1 MTGYDGVEGNVIDEV
16 VVVQTDVDGHLE
28 SRNFFYVVPRLASY
42 DLIIGLPWMKKN
54 DAVLEARKN
63 RMVIWT
69 SGTVVYNQAT
79 TLGKELNCSMVSAA
93 AFMTAVRRSKKLK
106 QKSQVFSASLAD
118 INKALAVK
126 TRTDPA
132 KVLPKQYSDFLRLF
146 DRTEAEKL
154 PPHRGK
160 ADHHIELEKV
170 DGKEPEVPW
179 GRMYDMSRDEL
190 LVLRK
195 TLTEYLDK
203 GFIRVSSSPASA
215 PVLFVRKPSGGLRF
229 CVDYRGLNKIT
240 RKDRY
245 PLPLIYETLRNIG
258 QAKWYTK
265 LDVIAAFHKIRIAEG
280 QEWMTAFRTR
290 YGLYEWLVTPFGLAN
305 APSTFQ
311 KYINYALQDYLDE
324 FCSAY
329 IDDVLVYTNGSL
341 KKHREHVRKVLAK
354 LQNAGLQ
361 LDIDKC
367 EFEVQSTKYLGFI
380 IEASKGV
387 RMDPEKV
394 KAIVE
399 WEAPRSVKGVQSF
412 IGFANFY
419 RRFIDKFS
427 DIVRPII
434 NLIRKDQAFKWTDE
448 ANLAFE
454 KLKRMFI
461 SGPILSPF
469 EHHRT
474 TVIETDSS
482 GWCIG
487 GTLFQEDDEGMLRP
501 CAYYSKKNSS
511 AECNYEIYDKEMLAI
526 VRCLGEWDADLRSVE
541 SFQIRTDHKN
551 LEYFMSVQ
559 KLTERQM
566 RWSLILS
573 KYNFTISYIKGKDN
587 PMADALSRRDQDIPK
602 DASDDR
608 IRNRMVQL
616 IKPEQLPR
624 PQGLYLAP
632 IRTVGP
638 DPRSNGTTPLQEIW
652 DSAKASDASY
662 EKLCQAVRAGDR
674 VFPSELE
681 VKVSINECA
690 LSQEGELLFRGRRWV
705 PESEELRTRLIQEMH
720 DSTLGGH
727 PGREGTIALMVRQ
740 FHWPKMMSYI
750 RRFVRNCDTCSR
762 NKAWRD
768 KYRGFLKPL
777 PIPSQIWREISIDF
791 IIKLPLNNSCINL
804 MIITNRLNKGVILE
818 GLKEITAEA
827 VAECFVRCFY
837 RYHGFPKA
845 IVSDRGV
852 QFVGDMWTR
861 VCRLLRVVRRI
872 STAFHPET
880 DGSTERMN
888 QQVETYLRAF
898 ISYAQDDW
906 EFLLAMAQLSINNRE
921 AASTGVS
928 PFFLTHGYNM
938 DVVQLE
944 GELQSYVVTES
955 PTQKADNLVRRLR
968 DASQWAQAAM
978 ATAQQVQEEQA
989 NRSRDQAMS
998 YKIGDKVWLNLKNVR
1013 TSRLSKKLDHK
1024 NAKFTVI
1031 EVISSHSYRLNTP
1044 AGIHNV
1050 FHTTLLR
1057 PAADDP
1063 FPSQATYDNQPLPL
1077 IIGGEEEYGVEAIL
1091 DERVKRIGRGSR
1103 LEYLVKW
1110 NQWHVPTWEP
1120 ASNLENVAALDAY
1133 EAGKARRGPRIR
1145 ETERGGRRQKRLE
1158 REAQEREQ
1166 GLPLVPLQRRRG
1178 RPQKS

>member
-1 MTGYDGVEGNVIDEV
+1 LTGYDGVEGNIIDEV

-28 SRNFFYVVPRLASY
+28 PRNFFYVVPKLASY

-54 DAVLEARKN
+54 DAVFEARKN

-69 SGTVVYNQAT
+69 TRTVVYNQAT
-79 TLGKELNCSMVSAA
+79 TLEKELNCSIVSAA
-93 AFMTAVRRSKKLK
+93 AFMTTVRRCQRLK
-106 QKSQVFSASLAD
+106 KSQVFSASLAD

-132 KVLPKQYSDFLRLF
+132 KVLPKQYSDFLQLF
-146 DRTEAEKL
+146 DYTEAEKL
-154 PPHRGK
+154 PPHRGE

-179 GRMYDMSRDEL
+179 GRMYNMSRDEL

-203 GFIRVSSSPASA
+203 GFIRVSSSPAAA
-215 PVLFVRKPSGGLRF
+215 PVLFVRKPGGGLRF
-229 CVDYRGLNKIT
+229 CVDYRGLNRIT

-245 PLPLIYETLRNIG
+245 PLPLIYETLRNIS

-265 LDVIAAFHKIRIAEG
+265 LDVIAAFHKIRIAKG

-311 KYINYALQDYLDE
+311 KYINYALRDYLDE

-329 IDDVLVYTNGSL
+329 IDDVLVYTNGPL
-341 KKHREHVRKVLAK
+341 KKHREQVRRVLAK
-354 LQNAGLQ
+354 LQDAGLQ

-380 IEASKGV
+380 LEAGKGV

-394 KAIVE
+394 KAVIE
-399 WEAPRSVKGVQSF
+399 WEAPRSIKGVQSF

-427 DIVRPII
+427 DIVRPIT
-434 NLIRKDQAFKWTDE
+434 NLIRKNQAFEWTSE
-448 ANLAFE
+448 ANAAFE
-454 KLKRMFI
+454 KLKQMFV

-474 TVIETDSS
+474 TVIETDAS

-526 VRCLGEWDADLRSVE
+526 VRCLEEWDADLRSVE
-541 SFQIRTDHKN
+541 SFQIRTDHKS
-551 LEYFMSVQ
+551 LEYFMTVR

-573 KYNFTISYIKGKDN
+573 KYNFTISYIKGRDN
-587 PMADALSRRDQDIPK
+587 PMADALSRRDQDMPK
-602 DASDDR
+602 DTLDNRLQD
-608 IRNRMVQL
+608 RMVQL
-616 IKPEQLPR
+616 LKPEHFRKPQSLHFAPVQTIGPNPR
-624 PQGLYLAP
+624 LEGVA
-632 IRTVGP
+632 
-638 DPRSNGTTPLQEIW
+638 SLQELW
-652 DSAKASDASY
+652 DLAKASDALY
-662 EKLCQAVRAGDR
+662 EKLCRAVQAGDR
-674 VFPSELE
+674 IFPTELE
-681 VKVSINECA
+681 VKVSISECA
-690 LSQEGELLFRGRRWV
+690 LSPEGELLFRGRRWV
-705 PESEELRTRLIQEMH
+705 PDSEELRTRLIQETH
-720 DSTLGGH
+720 DSMLGGH

-740 FHWPKMMSYI
+740 FHWPKMMSDI
-750 RRFVRNCDTCSR
+750 RKFIRNCDTCSR

-777 PIPSQIWREISIDF
+777 PIPSQIWREISMDF
-791 IIKLPLNNSCINL
+791 ITELPLSNGCTNL
-804 MIITNRLNKGVILE
+804 MVITCRLSKGVILE

-827 VAECFVRCFY
+827 VAERFIRCFY
-837 RYHGFPKA
+837 RHHGFPRA

-888 QQVETYLRAF
+888 QQVETYLRVF
-898 ISYAQDDW
+898 INYAQDDW
-906 EFLLAMAQLSINNRE
+906 EPVLAVAQLSINNRE

-928 PFFLTHGYNM
+928 PFFLTHGYNI

-944 GELQSYVVTES
+944 GELRPYADTES
-955 PTQKADNLVRRLR
+955 PVQKADNIVRRLR

-989 NRSRDQAMS
+989 NRSRDQAAS
-998 YKIGDKVWLNLKNVR
+998 YKVGDKVWLNLKNVR

-1024 NAKFTVI
+1024 NAKFTII
-1031 EVISSHSYRLNTP
+1031 EVISSHSYRLDTP
-1044 AGIHNV
+1044 PGIHNV

-1057 PAADDP
+1057 PAANDP
-1063 FPSQATYDNQPLPL
+1063 LPFQATYDNQPPPL

-1091 DERVKRIGRGSR
+1091 DERVKRVGRGSR

-1120 ASNLENVAALDAY
+1120 ATNLENVAALDAY
-1133 EAGKARRGPRIR
+1133 EAEKARRGPRIH
-1145 ETERGGRRQKRLE
+1145 EVERGGRRQKRLE
-1158 REAQEREQ
+1158 REAREREQ
-1166 GLPLVPLQRRRG
+1166 GAPLPQ
-1178 RPQKS
+1178 S